1 MEEMMK
7 EDNDSTGPRLSGCGW
22 AALAVIVPIG
32 LAFVAAALY
41 ILFNFGSW
49 LGGQ

>member
-1 MEEMMK
+1 MTNLD
-7 EDNDSTGPRLSGCGW
+7 DNKKAKLNGCGW
-22 AALAVIVPIG
+22 AALAVIVPLA
-32 LAFVAAALY
+32 LAFAFAALY

>member
-1 MEEMMK
+1 MSDK
-7 EDNDSTGPRLSGCGW
+7 EPKSPRLNGCGW
-22 AALAVIVPIG
+22 AALAVLVPLG
-32 LAFVAAALY
+32 LAFAAVALY

>member
-1 MEEMMK
+1 MMT
-7 EDNDSTGPRLSGCGW
+7 DGNDKPRLNGCGW
-22 AALAVIVPIG
+22 AVLAVLVPLV
-32 LAFVAAALY
+32 LAFAAAALY